1 MGGELF
7 LFPGKEPKLEML
19 GVFLKIYNFIS
30 EEMNIDSQE
39 KGFGKDS
46 TAGSKDKKRN
56 EGNYDLEKIV
66 VKNEIGVKEVCGFK
80 KP

>member
-39 KGFGKDS
+39 KGFGEDG
-46 TAGSKDKKRN
+46 TTGSKDKKGN
-56 EGNYDLEKIV
+56 EGNDDLKKIV
-66 VKNEIGVKEVCGFK
+66 VKNEISVKEVGGFK
-80 KP
+80 KL